1 MTEPLGRRL
10 ASLPP
15 DRIQALVKKLKAAP
29 GGAALDV
36 PRMPRNREQRYPL
49 SSAQERLWFLT
60 QLSPDSPAFNNP
72 GALRATRDDSLDA
85 RWMGEAVQAFVRRHE
100 ILRTTFHAQD
110 GRPYQHVHDDLP
122 AAFSWQDLRGLS
134 LDERE
139 AKALEIARSD
149 GVRQFDLATGPLFS
163 FTVIQMADCEYLM
176 LNTTHHIVSDGWSNA
191 MLGQELSAIYGALAG
206 SDPISLP
213 PIDFQY
219 IDFVHWERE
228 WLNSDAAADQRDR
241 WTGRLCDEE
250 PLALPADHPRPLV
263 MTHGGSLISVRLP
276 PALTGRIKEFAR
288 SERVSLFHLLMAAF
302 HVLLFRYTGQPTI
315 TVGTQTANRDRRE
328 FQPVFGLFA
337 NTVVTRTHIDG
348 DLPFREF
355 LGQVQGVCQD
365 AVRDQSYPF
374 ERLVGELNPRRSL
387 NSHPVFQVMLVHQ
400 NVPSLYELPG
410 MRLEVLK
417 IDYGVAKFDLNLWTE
432 EIGDDLALT
441 LHYSKDVFG
450 APTIRRMLDHYRA
463 MLASILA
470 DPTGP
475 VGGLEYFP
483 HESPDPSSVTAASPT
498 PLLTVHQQF
507 ESQVDR
513 TPDAAAAEGADST
526 LTYSELNARAN
537 QLARHLAQ
545 AGALPGNPVALL
557 LPRSPDLLVGVLAVW
572 KLGSHFV
579 ALDPIHPPQRMA
591 AVLKDA
597 GAKIL
602 VSTSELSAAAPLLQE
617 SVTTVNLD
625 GDADADA
632 IARQDPVNLEDAQAS
647 DGQSGR
653 LAYVVYTSGST
664 GRPKGVE
671 VDHSN
676 LAQYCHGVWAVM
688 GLSAGDRFATV
699 TSAAADLG
707 HTMLFPPL
715 LNGGCVVLVPGD
727 IATDAVALPN
737 FFDLH
742 PVDCLKIVPSHLRAL
757 MGPGQSSSLLPEKL
771 LILGGEA
778 CPPEL
783 VGDIWKVSPELRILN
798 HYGPSETTVGVL
810 AYEVRK
816 DEPFATGTVPLG
828 FPIGGARVH
837 VLDGRRQPV
846 PDGIRGEIYIGGPTV
861 ARGYLNRPDLTAKKF
876 IPDPWAPGNRLYRS
890 GDRGRKLQ
898 TGAIE
903 FLGRGDRQIKLR
915 GFRVEL
921 PEIENALLSHP
932 DVDQAVVLPPKD
944 NGPTAQLTAYV
955 TRWAKSEISAESLVQ
970 YLKARLPAYMIPGSL
985 VFPDAIPLTPNGK
998 IDHRALAHFQIQ
1010 TAETVGGGPRD
1021 IWELDLLHLWQGVL
1035 QTEKI
1040 GIDDGFFDLGGHSLL
1055 AVRLMASIHQK
1066 FGQHLPL
1073 STLFEHGTVRRLADL
1088 LRTEG
1093 DGYAAT
1099 PLVSIQPKGSTP
1111 PCFFVHPAGGNVLCY
1126 YELSRC
1132 LGAEI
1137 PFWGLQAAIGDGDA
1151 PPSSIAEMAA
1161 SYLDAMPKFSDGAT
1175 PIFGGWS
1182 MGALAAF
1189 EMARLYFQRH
1199 GEAPMVAVLDQIAPD
1214 MDGGLTADSQDESE
1228 KLFAFAEKVSEL
1240 VGQDIGLSQELLTGK
1255 TAMETA
1261 GLFLERFKAFELAPG
1276 TTQVSD
1282 FRGFLDL
1289 MLDHNRITGQYV
1301 GGLYPG
1307 HVVVFRAQGRMTGA
1321 STGSGRVTRQPDL
1334 GWQRHTAQPVRIV
1347 SVPGNHVSMMRAP
1360 HVQELADRLRAVVSN
1375 ELLAPA
1381 P

>member
-1 MTEPLGRRL
+1 M
-10 ASLPP
+10 PP

-29 GGAALDV
+29 GGAELDV
-36 PRMPRNREQRYPL
+36 PRMPRNPEQRYPL

-72 GALRATRDDSLDA
+72 GALRATRDDPLDA
-85 RWMGEAVQAFVRRHE
+85 RCMEEAVQAFVRRHE

-134 LDERE
+134 PDERE

-149 GVRQFDLATGPLFS
+149 GVRRFDLATGPLFS

-206 SDPISLP
+206 SDPVSLP
-213 PIDFQY
+213 PTDFQY
-219 IDFVHWERE
+219 IDFVNWERE
-228 WLNSDAAADQRDR
+228 WLNSDAAAVQRDR
-241 WTGRLCDEE
+241 WTGRLSDEE
-250 PLALPADHPRPLV
+250 PLVLPADHPRPLV
-263 MTHGGSLISVRLP
+263 MTHGGGLESVRLP
-276 PALTGRIKEFAR
+276 PALTARIKEFAR

-302 HVLLFRYTGQPTI
+302 HVLLFRYTGQQTI

-337 NTVVTRTHIDG
+337 NTVVTRTSIDG
-348 DLPFREF
+348 DMPFREF

-441 LHYSKDVFG
+441 LHYSKDVFR
-450 APTIRRMLDHYRA
+450 ASTIRRMLAHYRA
-463 MLASILA
+463 MLDGILA
-470 DPTGP
+470 DPAGP
-475 VGGLEYFP
+475 VGGLEYFL
-483 HESPDPSSVTAASPT
+483 HEAPDPPQVTAASPT
-498 PLLTVHQQF
+498 SLLSVHQQF

-526 LTYSELNARAN
+526 MTYSELNARAN
-537 QLARHLAQ
+537 QLARLLAQ
-545 AGALPGNPVALL
+545 AGASPGDPVALL

-579 ALDPIHPPQRMA
+579 ALEPIHPPLRMA
-591 AVLKDA
+591 AILEDA

-602 VSTSELSAAAPLLQE
+602 VSTSELSAAAPFLQE
-617 SVTTVNLD
+617 SVGTVNLD
-625 GDADADA
+625 ADVDA
-632 IARQDPVNLEDAQAS
+632 IARQNPANLEDAQAS

-664 GRPKGVE
+664 GTPKGVE
-671 VDHSN
+671 IDHSN
-676 LAQYCHGVWAVM
+676 LAHYCHGVWMVM

-727 IATDAVALPN
+727 IATDAVALPK
-737 FFDLH
+737 FFDQH

-757 MGPGQSSSLLPEKL
+757 MGPGQSCSLLPDRL

-783 VGDIWKVSPELRILN
+783 LRDIWNLSPELRILN

-828 FPIGGARVH
+828 FPIGQARVH
-837 VLDGRRQPV
+837 VQDGRGQPV
-846 PDGIRGEIYIGGPTV
+846 PVGIQGEIYIGGPTV
-861 ARGYLNRPDLTAKKF
+861 ARGYLNRPDLTAEKF
-876 IPDPWAPGNRLYRS
+876 IRDPWAPGDRLYRS

-903 FLGRGDRQIKLR
+903 FLGRGDRQIKVR

-932 DVDQAVVLPPKD
+932 DVDQAAVLPRQG

-955 TRWAKSEISAESLVQ
+955 NAREGSDISAESLAQ
-970 YLKARLPAYMIPGSL
+970 YLKARLPAYMMPGSFA
-985 VFPDAIPLTPNGK
+985 FPDHIPLAPSGK
-998 IDHRALAHFQIQ
+998 IDHRALAQFQIE
-1010 TAETVGGGPRD
+1010 TAENAGGAPRD
-1021 IWELDLLHLWQGVL
+1021 IWELDLLHLWQDVL
-1035 QTEKI
+1035 ETEKI

-1073 STLFEHGTVRRLADL
+1073 STLFEHGTIRRLADL
-1088 LRTEG
+1088 LRMEG
-1093 DGYAAT
+1093 EGSAAT
-1099 PLVSIQPKGSTP
+1099 PLVAIQPKGSRP

-1132 LGAEI
+1132 LGGEF
-1137 PFWGLQAAIGDGDA
+1137 PFWGLQAVIGEGEA

-1175 PIFGGWS
+1175 PIFCGWS

-1189 EMARLYFQRH
+1189 EMARLYHQRH
-1199 GEAPMVAVLDQIAPD
+1199 GVAPMVAVLDQIAPD
-1214 MDGGLTADSQDESE
+1214 MGGGSTPDSQDESA

-1240 VGQDIGLSQELLTGK
+1240 VGQDIGLSRELLTGK
-1255 TAMETA
+1255 TPMETA

-1276 TTQVSD
+1276 TTQVND

-1289 MLDHNRITGQYV
+1289 MLDHNRITGQYT

-1307 HVVVFRAQGRMTGA
+1307 RVVVFRAEGRMTGRD
-1321 STGSGRVTRQPDL
+1321 SGSGRVTRQPDL
-1334 GWQRHTAQPVRIV
+1334 GWQRHAAQAVQVV

-1360 HVQELADRLRAVVSN
+1360 HVQALADAVASVVCPTTQGEVPRHLN
-1375 ELLAPA
+1375 T
-1381 P
+1381 